1 MPLRLLMET
10 DGPLNL
16 RLDNNTEEYEEE
28 EEVEERVC
36 DEVTMLR

>member
-1 MPLRLLMET
+1 MET

-28 EEVEERVC
+28 EEVEEQFA
-36 DEVTMLR
+36 MK